1 MTIPKKQAVGSDR
14 GDYNYMELFSD
25 FALIDKDMSWMDGAA
40 CKGLALK
47 HFFPDNGNTKEAKL
61 VCATCPKKK
70 RCYDFSITNKIT
82 EGVWGGRSA
91 SERKRYL
98 QSVRHPGIV

>member
-40 CKGLALK
+40 CRGLELEA
-47 HFFPDNGNTKEAKL
+47 FFPENGNCREAKL
-61 VCATCPKKK
+61 VCAKCPKKK
-70 RCYDFSITNKIT
+70 RCYDFSIENKIM

-91 SERKRYL
+91 NERRRYL